1 MCAHSLLP
9 ALLLNC
15 ITDAVGATA
24 VVFVVDAADRARIG
38 EAAAAIATHVTGVDE
53 LKGQPLLIA
62 ANKQD
67 LPGAMT
73 HAEIV
78 DALDLKAMRR
88 PWHVVVRVD
97 LPPMTFSLTRRPA
110 HLWRVRCRPRDVLG
124 LDPPSCCRGDN
135 SQPRST

>member
-1 MCAHSLLP
+1 MCA
-9 ALLLNC
+9 
-15 ITDAVGATA
+15 TDAVGAA
-24 VVFVVDAADRARIG
+24 AIVFVVDAADRAHIG
-38 EAAAAIATHVTGVDE
+38 DAADAIATHVTGVDE
-53 LKGQPLLIA
+53 LEGRPLLVA

-78 DALDLKAMRR
+78 DALDLKAPRG

-97 LPPMTFSLTRRPA
+97 LAPMTFSLTHRPA

-124 LDPPSCCRGDN
+124 LDSPSCCRGDN
-135 SQPRST
+135 SRPHST